1 MHKLYLKYLT
11 FVLIII
17 AILFLNVNK
26 KSSIANEN
34 IFNIKNTSEI
44 TKIFLADRNGQ
55 TITLNKKN
63 NKWTVN
69 NKFNVRKDAIKTLL
83 LTAENIRIKKPV
95 PKTAL
100 ENVAKFIATSGV
112 YIEFYSSDKIIKS
125 YFIGS
130 NTPDH
135 LGTYMLL
142 NGNKKPFV
150 VHIPTFNGFL
160 SPRYG
165 IQGNALNLSNWRS
178 NLVFNIS
185 SENIKHIKYTNYI
198 NQEESYYLDLTKIKL
213 FNYEN
218 QIVSFNKE
226 KVLKLINSFKN
237 LNCEVFKKDKSK
249 LNTALQ
255 LEELIINSDTLR
267 TYQISNSKKIN
278 KKDNFTVNRK
288 FATLNNG
295 DLMLIQDYVF
305 NKVLIN
311 ITELIN

>member
-1 MHKLYLKYLT
+1 MNKLYLKYLI
-11 FVLIII
+11 FILIII
-17 AILFLNVNK
+17 TVFILKVNK

-34 IFNIKNTSEI
+34 IFHINNTSEI
-44 TKIFLADRNGQ
+44 TKIFIADRSGQ
-55 TITLNKKN
+55 TITLDKNKKN
-63 NKWTVN
+63 WTVN
-69 NKFNVRKDAIKTLL
+69 KKFNVRKDAIKTLL

-95 PKTAL
+95 PKTAV

-112 YIEFYSSDKIIKS
+112 YIEFFALNKVIKS

-135 LGTYMLL
+135 LATYMLL
-142 NGNKKPFV
+142 KESKKPFV

-165 IQGNALNLSNWRS
+165 IQGNTLDLSNWRS

-185 SENIKHIKYTNYI
+185 SENIKHIKYTDYL
-198 NQEESYYLDLTKIKL
+198 NQEDSYYLDLTKLKL
-213 FNYEN
+213 FNSKN
-218 QIVSFNKE
+218 QIVSFNE
-226 KVLKLINSFKN
+226 DKVLKLINSFRD
-237 LNCEVFKKDKSK
+237 LNCEVYKKDKSK
-249 LNTALQ
+249 LNSALK

-267 TYQISNSKKIN
+267 TFRISNSKKIN

-288 FATLNNG
+288 YATLNNG

-311 ITELIN
+311 INELIN